1 MAGTTDM
8 GLGPCDDLAQTVA
21 SLERHVDR
29 LQEILAEPDL
39 SPAVRL
45 SIIRQIGEAQRTIAS
60 LSDALVRCRAPL
72 SIEGVELTQATQYF
86 AFNGQ
91 GSGHAP
97 DNSVPLIA
105 LRTLVARVYT
115 DSKWVQSLPLP
126 SFPTYVNG
134 RITVDRFNT
143 NGSVTRVADLKPING
158 PIAAR
163 RAATIDRGDPDHT
176 LNFRLAA
183 ADCQGLLRFTV
194 VVFEQGPV
202 VSDNVA
208 AGNPRAT
215 ATQRLDA
222 GTSEP
227 AGPAGIQAAERPSF
241 TVQVYGRFEPVPAF
255 RVRGVLI
262 HYTGDGMDVPA
273 PTGLDFAKT
282 LEFVTKTYPIG
293 RLEFAD
299 CVEVEFN
306 GDLSAPGGG
315 CGPGWEGPNGLLGL
329 LANLAS
335 GSDDPAIYIAL
346 VPRGASSP
354 YTAGCGNTGVAAAFD
369 GAGATLAQEVG
380 HALSRKHAPA
390 CGAGGPDPG
399 YPTYDGY
406 PSGSIGEFGFDPFTS
421 DVYDPA
427 RYSDFMGYCPDRWV
441 SPYTYMALRDSIVTR
456 FGARARRRL
465 QAGEPPETLFL
476 HFRVHREGA
485 VEVGPGLHLPQV
497 HGTVDQDPPSDVCC
511 ELLDRNGSVLVF
523 HRCGQR
529 EPNQDPDGPYV
540 DFHEAL
546 PWVDEAASIR
556 FLRDRQV
563 LHVHEI
569 EPRTPEIE
577 LRSSELQYS
586 EGAVSLEWRA
596 RESEDRLTYMVRYSH
611 DGGDSWSAV
620 ATNLRDSSCQVQPD
634 MLPGGDRCVVQVVAS
649 SGIRTSVTQ
658 SEPFAVPRTARK
670 AFILSPEPR
679 MEVSEGDQVLL
690 RGGAFSPDFGLGDAE
705 DAVWTSKL
713 DGALGRGF
721 ELVAQDLS
729 PGFHTIEL
737 TMPDG
742 VDGVATAQ
750 VSLRVTPRERRP
762 GSGSRDV
769 V

>member
-1 MAGTTDM
+1 VAGTTDM

-72 SIEGVELTQATQYF
+72 SIEGIELTQATQYF

-194 VVFEQGPV
+194 VVFQQGPV

-241 TVQVYGRFEPVPAF
+241 TVHVYGRFEPVPAF

-441 SPYTYMALRDSIVTR
+441 SPYTYMALRDAIVTR

-497 HGTVDQDPPSDVCC
+497 HGTVDQTRRQTS
-511 ELLDRNGSVLVF
+511 
-523 HRCGQR
+523 
-529 EPNQDPDGPYV
+529 
-540 DFHEAL
+540 
-546 PWVDEAASIR
+546 AASC
-556 FLRDRQV
+556 
-563 LHVHEI
+563 
-569 EPRTPEIE
+569 
-577 LRSSELQYS
+577 
-586 EGAVSLEWRA
+586 
-596 RESEDRLTYMVRYSH
+596 LT
-611 DGGDSWSAV
+611 
-620 ATNLRDSSCQVQPD
+620 ATALSSCSIGAD
-634 MLPGGDRCVVQVVAS
+634 NAS
-649 SGIRTSVTQ
+649 PTRT
-658 SEPFAVPRTARK
+658 RTARTSISTK
-670 AFILSPEPR
+670 LFPGSTRPRQFASCETDRSCTFTRSNRALRRLSCARRNFSTARVPSAWNGAHGSQRIGLPTWCATATTVGIAGVPWPR
-679 MEVSEGDQVLL
+679 TFATPRARCSRTCCPVEI
-690 RGGAFSPDFGLGDAE
+690 
-705 DAVWTSKL
+705 
-713 DGALGRGF
+713 GALCRSWRHPVF
-721 ELVAQDLS
+721 ERL
-729 PGFHTIEL
+729 
-737 TMPDG
+737 
-742 VDGVATAQ
+742 
-750 VSLRVTPRERRP
+750 
-762 GSGSRDV
+762 
-769 V
+769 